1 MSCSTA
7 GFQGQPV
14 NWVVVDIVRIE
25 NGLIAEHWDGI
36 QDEATRESLKS
47 GRPMFGDMTA
57 ALQRASDRSVAETS
71 GSADN

>member
-7 GFQGQPV
+7 GFQGSGSQ
-14 NWVVVDIVRIE
+14 VDIVHIE

-47 GRPMFGDMTA
+47 GRPMFGDKFPA
-57 ALQRASDRSVAETS
+57 
-71 GSADN
+71 